1 MNLLRVLNEHSVNH
15 NAAQPPAAAP
25 LSLSLKTQCA
35 ASHRSPTPCGP
46 QIKSIPV
53 AVVTVARML
62 WHAAHHSPLA
72 SSTYEACPGPISFA
86 NCPSPPGPGSGDH
99 YNRTREQGRG
109 RLFVRPEDRL
119 RPADPLGIIL
129 SEKEKV
135 DTLTLDDLRPFDEAT
150 AFDPA
155 VHPPQIQPFRVHH
168 HCRAP

>member
-1 MNLLRVLNEHSVNH
+1 MLCTREASAGPCLLLGTLSLQSKLRSGQPLGALERDEREEREREGGKISSAMNLLRVLNEHSVNH

-72 SSTYEACPGPISFA
+72 SSTSRRAPVQSASPIA
-86 NCPSPPGPGSGDH
+86 PH
-99 YNRTREQGRG
+99 
-109 RLFVRPEDRL
+109 
-119 RPADPLGIIL
+119 RPALAPETTTIALESKG
-129 SEKEKV
+129 V
-135 DTLTLDDLRPFDEAT
+135 G
-150 AFDPA
+150 AFS
-155 VHPPQIQPFRVHH
+155 
-168 HCRAP
+168 